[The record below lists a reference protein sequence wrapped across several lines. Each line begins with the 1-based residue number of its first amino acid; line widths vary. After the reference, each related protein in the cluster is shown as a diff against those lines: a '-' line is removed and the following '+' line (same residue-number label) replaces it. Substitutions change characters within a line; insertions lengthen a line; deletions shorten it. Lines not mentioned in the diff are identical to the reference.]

1 MSCHYVFLV
10 EYIFIHFW
18 LNCYEHLLRTFALPN
33 KLSYGGFSNSHWK
46 MVVWFFFNCQLRSDS
61 PNWDFL
67 SLSSFQAVSAD
78 SVADQNKQ
86 KVRWIW
92 KQQQLHGGHK
102 INSRMWSKF
111 IFQWQSKNIQ
121 QNLKKKLRIS
131 VSRSIPSGKHSGSS

>member
-1 MSCHYVFLV
+1 MSCHYVFVV

-46 MVVWFFFNCQLRSDS
+46 MVVWFFFNCQLR
-61 PNWDFL
+61 FL
-67 SLSSFQAVSAD
+67 SLSWEMEWLTD
-78 SVADQNKQ
+78 SVADLNKQ
-86 KVRWIW
+86 KVCRIW

-111 IFQWQSKNIQ
+111 FSSGKA
-121 QNLKKKLRIS
+121 RIS
-131 VSRSIPSGKHSGSS
+131 NRIWKKMTKALFMWFCEAHWVAHWG